1 MPERAM
7 QTIFKSPLVSVII
20 PVLNAA
26 RFLGDAL
33 ASVHTQTY
41 APLEIIVVDGPST
54 DETSRIAR
62 SFPRV
67 HYMQQSGVGMWNA
80 VNEGLDSAHGE
91 FVAMISSDDLWVPEK
106 IQLQVEY
113 LVAYP
118 EIQYVFGF
126 TRFELMQG
134 ETPPRAFRAELLQGE
149 HLAILLESML
159 ARKTLMQRIGKFEET
174 MRVASDVD
182 WFARLGNLN
191 EPRGVISR
199 VLLHKR
205 IHGNNLSSEPSS
217 GASFKRDV
225 LSAMRAQILR
235 RRGMAATNE

>member
-1 MPERAM
+1 M
-7 QTIFKSPLVSVII
+7 QAFSNPPLVSVII

-33 ASVHTQTY
+33 ASVHAQTY
-41 APLEIIVVDGPST
+41 APLEIIVVDGAST
-54 DETSRIAR
+54 DETPRIAQ

-67 HYMQQSGVGMWNA
+67 RYMQQSGVGMWNA
-80 VNEGLDSAHGE
+80 VNEGLDAARGE
-91 FVAMISSDDLWVPEK
+91 FVAMISSDDLWVQEK

-113 LVAYP
+113 LIERP
-118 EIQYVFGF
+118 EIQYVFGLTHF
-126 TRFELMQG
+126 QLMEG

-159 ARKTLMQRIGKFEET
+159 ARKTLMQRVGKFEEA

-191 EPRGVISR
+191 EPRGVIPR

-205 IHGNNLSSEPSS
+205 IHAANLSSEPSS
-217 GASFKRDV
+217 GASFKHDV
-225 LSAMRAQILR
+225 LWAMHAQVLR
-235 RRGMAATNE
+235 RRGMAAPNE